1 MIAEKQYNMT
11 PKRKGLVKKIARR
24 SYMSFSNIF
33 VKLHSGRIVK
43 ALANVLKQEFKA
55 ISSHRDLSV
64 LTGDCEDIKTFSW
77 EKIWLE
83 FQRFMPQ
90 FVSLLTAV
98 SPNSTRPM
106 ICTILSMLLKSKH
119 QRMGYLQK
127 IISVLLYA
135 NRAHKQVMS
144 FSK

>member
-43 ALANVLKQEFKA
+43 VLANVLKQEFKA
-55 ISSHRDLSV
+55 ISSHRDLFA
-64 LTGDCEDIKTFSW
+64 LRGDCEDITTFSW
-77 EKIWLE
+77 EKMWLE
-83 FQRFMPQ
+83 FQCFMPQ

-98 SPNSTRPM
+98 SL
-106 ICTILSMLLKSKH
+106 IALA
-119 QRMGYLQK
+119 Q
-127 IISVLLYA
+127 
-135 NRAHKQVMS
+135 
-144 FSK
+144 